1 MNASVNPL
9 AVQAQ
14 CGDPLLQRRELR
26 HTDSGAVRSRRH
38 SGLRQIY
45 YPLSVFFNLL
55 LLLAFGH

>member
-1 MNASVNPL
+1 MLASIHWPCRRNAVIRSCSAGSFAILTLEPE
-9 AVQAQ
+9 
-14 CGDPLLQRRELR
+14 DP
-26 HTDSGAVRSRRH
+26 RRH